1 MKITIE
7 NIKTAIAAANAAY
20 IARTPEAD
28 RNMIKGGDMQKDLA
42 QAWAIASKVDNH
54 VWGGIDAMGV
64 GAQIIEGIKGATNT
78 KKPMRILQAALF
90 AQTTDGRY
98 LKGSAKTFL
107 LQFCALAACGAKTRS
122 SLFFAATGKGDES
135 TSDEI
140 SVSKSKLILRK
151 FGGIGEGSESTQNS
165 VSFSKG
171 GIAETLGVAVKD
183 KRTGMPAINL
193 DNKVAQ
199 ALDAIVK
206 GMTDGKLALIHA
218 QATERSK

>member
-1 MKITIE
+1 MKTNVEI
-7 NIKTAIAAANAAY
+7 IKNAIVAANASY

-28 RNMIKGGDMQKDLA
+28 RNMNKAGVQKDLA
-42 QAWAIASKVDNH
+42 QALDIANKVDAH
-54 VWGGIDAMGV
+54 VWAGVDKFGV
-64 GAQIIEGIKGATNT
+64 GAQIVEAIKGTTNT
-78 KKPMRILQAALF
+78 KKPMRILQAVLF
-90 AQTTDGRY
+90 ALTSDGRY
-98 LKGSAKTFL
+98 LKGSSKTFL
-107 LQFCALAACGAKTRS
+107 LQFCALAACGAKTRAA
-122 SLFFAATGKGDES
+122 LAFAATGKGDES

-151 FGGIGEGSESTQNS
+151 FGAIGGGSESTQNS

-171 GIAETLGVAVKD
+171 GIAESLGVAIKE
-183 KRTGMPAINL
+183 KRTGMPVINL

-199 ALDAIVK
+199 ALDEIVK

>member
-1 MKITIE
+1 MKVTIE
-7 NIKTAIAAANAAY
+7 TVRAALTAANAAY

-28 RNMIKGGDMQKDLA
+28 RNMNKAGTMQKDIA
-42 QAWAIASKVDNH
+42 QAWEIAGKVSAP
-54 VWGGIDAMGV
+54 VWGGIDALGI
-64 GAQIIEGIKGATNT
+64 ADQLIKGIESATNT
-78 KKPMRILQAALF
+78 KKPMRILQAVLF

-107 LQFCALAACGAKTRS
+107 LQFCALAAGGAKTRS
-122 SLFFAATGKGDES
+122 ALFFAATGKGNES

-140 SVSKSKLILRK
+140 SVTKARLILKR

-171 GIAETLGVAVKD
+171 GIAETLGVAIKD

-199 ALDAIVK
+199 ALDNIVK